1 MVLQLNLSTKR
12 TTMLNFTKSIDLLV
26 HLGRKNRLIVL
37 LASSIL
43 LCLQSIPAWAENQV
57 SLLITSNL
65 QGKFSL
71 SIDNQQSAD
80 PLLVLAQNI
89 LSEQQDSGVD
99 FYVDLGN
106 ALYPGVLSKF
116 SSGSIMVDF
125 LDYFSCAAVLVS
137 SKDLQVGTRN
147 LELMQKNSKVRFLS
161 ANILQDGKPVF
172 TSWFA
177 AEHAGTRIAFLGL
190 TSNKVRFDVAE
201 KDLYGYS
208 LAEQAEA
215 LSAQLAE
222 IRAAGI
228 SNIILLSGL
237 NLKDTAE
244 VLEKYPDIGL
254 ALCGGDYAGRF
265 LAGKA
270 SRVDLS
276 DGRSILIANEKN
288 DYYRLKLVFE
298 DGLQVR
304 SFQPRKA
311 SPVVTKNFIYRQFVN
326 RLTLWK
332 EKFREDEDLPVAR
345 LTDTEHTADDLRFGQ
360 LLRDRFDCDLGVV
373 EKNTINQLPAKAD
386 LRHSDF
392 LGMVNR
398 DYNIFLISLT
408 GDEIN
413 RLPWQEEDLVIAGR
427 TTIESTTLIQ
437 GLPLEGTR
445 SYRLAA
451 SQPAVQKIQRLLGR
465 KIAYTNTWV
474 TVSDLLM
481 DDLKSNKVV
490 LLQDYDYLDRRFRTT
505 IDVSL
510 ANFVDNSN
518 VKRGPN
524 IETPPGQPAE
534 SYNKWGLENSV
545 DIAVFNKY
553 HRFVLTPYMFYSRQ
567 DENYLNNIL
576 RGTFLYDYNLSEH
589 FKPYNKFRYDTVI
602 EKDDGLR
609 PSLMRETVGV
619 SSVYGFYSSKLGIGF
634 EKQVEDPTEAALYGV
649 ELILGANIPFFSHFT
664 YNFGLDAFVGIL
676 DENDGQWQIRSQIDN
691 GISASINSY
700 LSLSFRHKY
709 FYFNDEVTG
718 ESYHN
723 SQFITSLDFKSDWKF
738 W

>member
-1 MVLQLNLSTKR
+1 MI
-12 TTMLNFTKSIDLLV
+12 NFTKSIAMLLQIS
-26 HLGRKNRLIVL
+26 RKPCLVVI
-37 LASSIL
+37 LALSIL
-43 LCLQSIPAWAENQV
+43 SCLQTASVRAQTNV

-65 QGKFSL
+65 HGKFSL
-71 SIDNQQSAD
+71 STDKQQSED

-89 LSEQQDSGVD
+89 VSERNDNGFD
-99 FYVDLGN
+99 FYLDLGN

-125 LDYFSCAAVLVS
+125 LDYFSCTAVLVS
-137 SKDLQVGTRN
+137 SEDLQVGTRN

-161 ANILQDGKPVF
+161 GNILQNGKPVF
-172 TSWFA
+172 TPWFS

-190 TSNKVRFDVAE
+190 SSKKVRFDVAE

-208 LAEQAEA
+208 LAEQVEA
-215 LSAQLAE
+215 LAPQLEE

-228 SNIILLSGL
+228 SNIILLSGR
-237 NLKDTAE
+237 NLKDTAQ
-244 VLEKYPDIGL
+244 VLEHYPDIGL

-270 SRVDLS
+270 SRVDLA
-276 DGRSILIANEKN
+276 DGRSILIANEN
-288 DYYRLKLVFE
+288 IDYYRLKLVIE
-298 DGLQVR
+298 DGLQVQ

-311 SPVVTKNFIYRQFVN
+311 RPVATKNFLYRQFEN

-345 LTDTEHTADDLRFGQ
+345 LTDTDHAADDLRFGQ
-360 LLRDRFDCDLGVV
+360 LLRDRFNCELGVV
-373 EKNTINQLPAKAD
+373 EKNTINQLPAKED
-386 LRHSDF
+386 LKHSDF

-413 RLPWQEEDLVIAGR
+413 RLPWLEEDLVIAGK
-427 TTIESTTLIQ
+427 TTTETTTQIQ
-437 GLPLEGTR
+437 GLPLEGART
-445 SYRLAA
+445 YRLAA
-451 SQPAVQKIQRLLGR
+451 TQPAVQKIQRLLGR
-465 KIAYTNTWV
+465 QIAYSNTWV

-481 DDLKSNKVV
+481 DDLKGNQVV
-490 LLQDYDYLDRRFRTT
+490 LLKEYDFLDRRFRTT

-510 ANFVDNSN
+510 ANFVDNSS
-518 VKRGPN
+518 VKKGPN
-524 IETPPGQPAE
+524 IETPPGQPSE
-534 SYNKWGLENSV
+534 SYNKWGLENWV
-545 DIAVFNKY
+545 DIAIFNKY

-567 DENYLNNIL
+567 DDNYLNNIL

-602 EKDDGLR
+602 EKFDGLR
-609 PSLMRETVGV
+609 PSLIRETVGV
-619 SSVYGFYSSKLGIGF
+619 SSVYTYFNGKLGVGF
-634 EKQVEDPTEAALYGV
+634 EKQVEDPTEASLYGV

-664 YNFGLDAFVGIL
+664 YNFGLDTFAGIL
-676 DENDGQWQIRSQIDN
+676 DENGGQWQIRSQIDN

-709 FYFNDEVTG
+709 FYFNDEASG